1 MTRER
6 LGQSGAYDS
15 LLDGLVNSQE
25 MRLKRIH
32 ASGDGYEPC
41 GGRIYL
47 NRRNESSE
55 LSDREAAAI
64 LEAVTRDAQ
73 AGRWGHVEWLSTE
86 AWNSGTYALQ
96 LSLEFSGESDDTWDW
111 IDIAVRP
118 EMTATTACLLELG
131 LVTNEDLVTRA
142 ELYPEE
148 YRSSAAADPAPA
160 ETVYPET
167 TFETVVVGVAG

>member
-1 MTRER
+1 M
-6 LGQSGAYDS
+6 
-15 LLDGLVNSQE
+15 
-25 MRLKRIH
+25 
-32 ASGDGYEPC
+32 
-41 GGRIYL
+41 
-47 NRRNESSE
+47 
-55 LSDREAAAI
+55 
-64 LEAVTRDAQ
+64 
-73 AGRWGHVEWLSTE
+73 
-86 AWNSGTYALQ
+86 
-96 LSLEFSGESDDTWDW
+96 
-111 IDIAVRP
+111 RP